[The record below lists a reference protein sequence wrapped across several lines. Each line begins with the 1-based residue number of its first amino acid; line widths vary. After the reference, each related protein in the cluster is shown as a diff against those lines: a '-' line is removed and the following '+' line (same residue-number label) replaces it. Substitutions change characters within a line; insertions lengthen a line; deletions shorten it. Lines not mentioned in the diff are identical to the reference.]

1 MNINTLPP
9 PPPPTHHANNGL
21 LAKTDHDADPE
32 LLDNKHKFYQWI
44 DVGKGIG
51 IILVVLGHCIF
62 PFVQLIDYFHMP
74 LFFLLAGLTFSPKS
88 NHDFIL
94 SKINRIMV
102 PYVFFAIISAI
113 LSFIP
118 HAFGGPFNGPLWFL
132 QNIFAALI
140 IIHIST
146 LSSTKFKYGF
156 MLIVLIASYFLVMNE
171 SIRIVFPFG
180 LSLGCLSAVFI
191 FTGYLLKDYFLKDRS
206 KRQDIFAFAV
216 FTAFFLGFALY
227 ANRVSVLGAYAS
239 FELFHSD
246 YPLSFILALLGS
258 SSVIFIAKLI
268 SKNKWLEY
276 LGRNSLCIMAV
287 HFPLAM
293 FLDGTLVK
301 LPFFGSPIN
310 KLIVAFTEW
319 CIVLAFSVSMCH
331 LCKTYIPRLTGYKPL
346 IK

>member
-1 MNINTLPP
+1 
-9 PPPPTHHANNGL
+9 
-21 LAKTDHDADPE
+21 
-32 LLDNKHKFYQWI
+32 
-44 DVGKGIG
+44 
-51 IILVVLGHCIF
+51 
-62 PFVQLIDYFHMP
+62 
-74 LFFLLAGLTFSPKS
+74 
-88 NHDFIL
+88 
-94 SKINRIMV
+94 MV

-118 HAFGGPFNGPLWFL
+118 HGFGGPFNGPLWFL
-132 QNIFAALI
+132 QNIFVALI
-140 IIHIST
+140 IVHIST
-146 LSSTKFKYGF
+146 LSYNKFKYGF
-156 MLIVLIASYFLVMNE
+156 MLIVLVASYVLVMNE
-171 SIRIVFPFG
+171 NIRIVLPFG

-191 FTGYLLKDYFLKDRS
+191 FIGYILKDYVLKDNKKS
-206 KRQDIFAFAV
+206 YYIIT
-216 FTAFFLGFALY
+216 FTAVTVIYLGFALY
-227 ANRVSVLGAYAS
+227 ANRDGVHGSYVS
-239 FELFHSD
+239 FELFHTN
-246 YPLSFILALLGS
+246 YFLSFVLALLGF

-301 LPFFGSPIN
+301 LPFFSSPIN

-319 CIVLAFSVSMCH
+319 CIVLAFSVSMCY